1 MSTNGTKKKKKSIVK
16 SIAKGLSFKK
26 KKERPDDES
35 VVGVAIDRG
44 VPAAGRKQN
53 PSSAV
58 SQSTPSVPSTPSAS
72 SAITSSLAK
81 PIQVVLLLMDP
92 SSRRFE
98 LLQLEFDSNKAMV
111 SDVIRQIQS
120 SATETTLRD
129 MTYIGVCDIHGVE
142 MIASMKLSKFC
153 KGNDVVMALPR
164 GMSGRET
171 AKLAG
176 PILGDRKVEEML
188 APIGIKIPKVAKKTS
203 RAAAPALTQI
213 AEENNNN
220 NKLKENT
227 TKDIKK
233 KAPSPKAKSQAKPA
247 DNNIL
252 GLPIAVWGII
262 ISIIGLTIRRHI
274 SVTSPIKSG
283 DLLLPGKFKSQ
294 CGIYDLFPEK
304 GWCAASSTSSTLE
317 LGSDG
322 TLRYFTKSS
331 SGDDGK
337 RSLVWSVA
345 GGKEEA
351 AKFEKEGYYW
361 YVTMGGTRTT
371 LNKDVIRDFMV
382 N

>member
-53 PSSAV
+53 TSSAV

-72 SAITSSLAK
+72 SATTSSLAK

-176 PILGDRKVEEML
+176 PILGDRKVEEMVSLFSCIYLVFGYTFVYITHTSIDIICTLL
-188 APIGIKIPKVAKKTS
+188 ACT
-203 RAAAPALTQI
+203 
-213 AEENNNN
+213 
-220 NKLKENT
+220 
-227 TKDIKK
+227 D
-233 KAPSPKAKSQAKPA
+233 
-247 DNNIL
+247 
-252 GLPIAVWGII
+252 W
-262 ISIIGLTIRRHI
+262 
-274 SVTSPIKSG
+274 
-283 DLLLPGKFKSQ
+283 
-294 CGIYDLFPEK
+294 
-304 GWCAASSTSSTLE
+304 
-317 LGSDG
+317 
-322 TLRYFTKSS
+322 
-331 SGDDGK
+331 
-337 RSLVWSVA
+337 
-345 GGKEEA
+345 
-351 AKFEKEGYYW
+351 
-361 YVTMGGTRTT
+361 
-371 LNKDVIRDFMV
+371 NKDPKGSKEDIASCRSCI
-382 N
+382 NTNCGRE

>member
-1 MSTNGTKKKKKSIVK
+1 MATTGDSSVSTSGTKKKKKSIVK

-72 SAITSSLAK
+72 SATTSSLAK

-153 KGNDVVMALPR
+153 KGNDIVMALPR

-176 PILGDRKVEEML
+176 PILGDRKVEEM
-188 APIGIKIPKVAKKTS
+188 VS
-203 RAAAPALTQI
+203 
-213 AEENNNN
+213 
-220 NKLKENT
+220 
-227 TKDIKK
+227 
-233 KAPSPKAKSQAKPA
+233 
-247 DNNIL
+247 
-252 GLPIAVWGII
+252 
-262 ISIIGLTIRRHI
+262 
-274 SVTSPIKSG
+274 
-283 DLLLPGKFKSQ
+283 
-294 CGIYDLFPEK
+294 LF
-304 GWCAASSTSSTLE
+304 
-317 LGSDG
+317 
-322 TLRYFTKSS
+322 
-331 SGDDGK
+331 
-337 RSLVWSVA
+337 SL
-345 GGKEEA
+345 
-351 AKFEKEGYYW
+351 
-361 YVTMGGTRTT
+361 
-371 LNKDVIRDFMV
+371 IC
-382 N
+382 